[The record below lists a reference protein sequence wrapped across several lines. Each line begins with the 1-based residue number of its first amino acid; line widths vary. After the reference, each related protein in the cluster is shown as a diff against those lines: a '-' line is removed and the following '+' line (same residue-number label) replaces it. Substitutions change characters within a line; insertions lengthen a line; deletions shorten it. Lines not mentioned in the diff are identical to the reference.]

1 MLTLPPSV
9 RIFVATE
16 ATDLRK
22 SFDGLSAIV
31 ESVFGHDPLS
41 GHVFVFW
48 NRRGNQ
54 VRCLF
59 WDRTGYAIFA
69 KRLARGTF
77 RFAHACAED
86 ETHVQVEAAELSL
99 ILEGI
104 DLSGARRHKRYRVP
118 RKAA

>member
-9 RIFVATE
+9 QIFVATE

-22 SFDGLSAIV
+22 SFDGLSVIV
-31 ESVFGHDPLS
+31 ESVFGHDPLC

-77 RFAHACAED
+77 QFAHRFAEHETCARVD
-86 ETHVQVEAAELSL
+86 AAELAL

-104 DLSGARRHKRYRVP
+104 DLSGARRKKRYRVSK
-118 RKAA
+118 KAA